1 MSESEIKVLLIDDDR
16 DDYLTFESLLSE
28 INARKFAMTWASSYD
43 RGLELLQYSTFDI
56 CFLNHELGVKTGLDL
71 LSEISTRKLEL
82 PYPIVLL
89 NGYGEFDTDLE
100 AIRLGAADCLVRDQ
114 VTPYCLDRVIRYT
127 MFRLKQKNEL
137 KERDAQLLIQERLAS
152 VGLLASSLA
161 HEIGTPLGVIRGR
174 AEYVSL
180 RHPDDQQIKK
190 DMNILIG
197 QVDRISKL
205 IRTLLNV
212 AKGEVGDSLQ
222 QLNLSQVV
230 DEVYSLVSQAL
241 QRNGISFINELG
253 NNLDISV
260 LADSEPLQQIFIS
273 LFSNSIHA
281 IEAAIDA
288 GRSSNHF
295 IRIRSEEVDGSWNIS
310 FEDSGCGIS
319 SDHLRNLFR
328 PFFTTKGI
336 GGGMGLG
343 LALSYRVLETW
354 KGTMQ
359 VESSVGVGTQVKIS
373 IPKARR

>member
-1 MSESEIKVLLIDDDR
+1 
-16 DDYLTFESLLSE
+16 
-28 INARKFAMTWASSYD
+28 
-43 RGLELLQYSTFDI
+43 
-56 CFLNHELGVKTGLDL
+56 
-71 LSEISTRKLEL
+71 
-82 PYPIVLL
+82 
-89 NGYGEFDTDLE
+89 
-100 AIRLGAADCLVRDQ
+100 
-114 VTPYCLDRVIRYT
+114 
-127 MFRLKQKNEL
+127 
-137 KERDAQLLIQERLAS
+137 LLIQERLAS

-205 IRTLLNV
+205 IRSLLNV
-212 AKGEVGDSLQ
+212 AKGEVGDKLQ
-222 QLNLSQVV
+222 QLNLSLVV
-230 DEVYSLVSQAL
+230 NEVHSLVSQAL
-241 QRNGISFINELG
+241 LRNGISFINDLG

-281 IEAAIDA
+281 IETAVEG
-288 GRSSNHF
+288 GRISGHF
-295 IRIRSEEVDGSWNIS
+295 IRIRSEEVDGIWNIS

-359 VESSVGVGTQVKIS
+359 VESTVGVGTRVKIL